1 MKTELDCI
9 PCFVRQTL
17 ETVRYATAY
26 SDLQRSVFN
35 EVLLFLKDADFDLSP
50 PEIGRHICYLIKAIT
65 GSDDPYSKIKERDNL
80 SALEVYGYLKRLA
93 YHSANPLELGAKLA
107 VAGNMIDFGANQ
119 RPKRIEDVLSALDK
133 MSFFIN
139 HFESLVRDL
148 RDAQKILYLA
158 DNAGEIVFDKFFLEM
173 IRRNLSNGEDLDI
186 TVAVRGK
193 PIINDAT
200 KSDAF
205 AIGMDE
211 VAGVIDNG
219 DDTPGT
225 VLDRTSAVF
234 RRYVDKAD
242 LIISKGQGNYETL
255 DTSEKPIY
263 FLFQVKCP
271 VLAGKIKAN
280 EGEFVIIYNP
290 LYRADTLKI

>member
-17 ETVRYATAY
+17 ETLRHATSHSA
-26 SDLQRSVFN
+26 LQRSVFN
-35 EVLLFLKDADFDLSP
+35 EVLIYLKDADFDLSP
-50 PEIGRHICYLIKAIT
+50 PEIARHIYYLIKAIT
-65 GSDDPYSKIKERDNL
+65 GSDDPYSKIKEKDNL
-80 SALEVYGYLKRLA
+80 SALEVYGYMKRLA
-93 YHSANPLELGAKLA
+93 THSTNPLELGAKLA

-119 RPKRIEDVLSALDK
+119 LPKRIEDVLSAVDK

-139 HFESLVRDL
+139 HFDSLIRDL
-148 RDAQKILYLA
+148 RGAQEILYLA

-173 IRRNLSNGEDLDI
+173 IRRNISNGENLDI
-186 TVAVRGK
+186 TVVVRGK
-193 PIINDAT
+193 AVINDAT
-200 KSDAF
+200 KSDAL

-211 VAGVIDNG
+211 IARIIDNG

-225 VLDRTSAVF
+225 VLNRTSAVF
-234 RRYVDKAD
+234 KRHFDQAD

-255 DTSEKPIY
+255 DTSEKQIY

-271 VLAGKIKAN
+271 VLAEKIKAD
-280 EGEFVIIYNP
+280 EGEFVIMNN
-290 LYRADTLKI
+290 LL